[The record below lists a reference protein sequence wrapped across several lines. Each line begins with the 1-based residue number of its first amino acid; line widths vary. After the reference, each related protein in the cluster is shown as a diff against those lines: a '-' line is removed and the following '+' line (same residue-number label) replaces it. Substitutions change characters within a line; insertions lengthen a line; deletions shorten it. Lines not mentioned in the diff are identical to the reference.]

1 MMWNII
7 KLLKNLPRLECLN
20 ISNNTNITQEIF
32 SIIKNDFI
40 YLNYLKV
47 LKVNNI
53 ELNEKGNNDL
63 IFLMKDM
70 KDLRE
75 INLQNTN
82 FNDNNSI
89 TLSEISEILK
99 FIEIINLKNNKI
111 TVEGYDYLFSKFDS
125 KKCEIYLSGNTI
137 FRVNEDMYNRIV
149 EYDNNYVDVET
160 ITELSDNI
168 DRIRKELV
176 KIIEESENLFN
187 EMMILYK
194 ENELKRKE
202 NLFIIILRIL
212 LTCNKF
218 YVVKEKVL
226 SFFNEDEKEY
236 KMINGIIDISTFSY
250 DGI

>member
-1 MMWNII
+1 MMRDII
-7 KLLKNLPRLECLN
+7 KLLKTLPRLEYLN
-20 ISNNTNITQEIF
+20 ISNNTIVTQEIF

-47 LKVNNI
+47 LNVNNI

-63 IFLMKDM
+63 IFLIKDM

-75 INLQNTN
+75 IDLQNTN

-89 TLSEISEILK
+89 TLSAISENLQ
-99 FIEIINLKNNKI
+99 FIEIINLKNNII
-111 TVEGYDYLFSKFDS
+111 TIEGYDYLFSKFNC
-125 KKCEIYLSGNTI
+125 KKCKIYLSGNTI

-149 EYDNNYVDVET
+149 EYDNNYVDIET

-168 DRIRKELV
+168 NRINQELV
-176 KIIEESENLFN
+176 KVIEESENLFN

-194 ENELKRKE
+194 ENVLKRKE

-218 YVVKEKVL
+218 DSVKEKILV
-226 SFFNEDEKEY
+226 FFTKDEKEY
-236 KMINGIIDISTFSY
+236 KMINGIIDISTISY